1 MIVGNSEESR
11 ETAGGFAASG
21 FAAAGFAV
29 SVSRG
34 LDVFNV
40 GLTDAPILCNTREG
54 ALGSGIVDV
63 GGDHTFG
70 FCPAGAAGAV
80 ELEADGG
87 ARSTAGSAAET
98 FCNNRC
104 RRSTSNFA
112 YIFESFTMCASIGD
126 AYDVSSSVRE
136 DVKKL

>member
-11 ETAGGFAASG
+11 ETASGFAEAGFAAIS
-21 FAAAGFAV
+21 A
-29 SVSRG
+29 SRG

-40 GLTDAPILCNTREG
+40 GLADAPILCNTRDG
-54 ALGSGIVDV
+54 AFGSGVVDV
-63 GGDHTFG
+63 GGDHIFG
-70 FCPAGAAGAV
+70 FCPVGAAGAV
-80 ELEADGG
+80 ELDAEGG

-104 RRSTSNFA
+104 RRSTSNLA
-112 YIFESFTMCASIGD
+112 YIFESLTMCASIGD

-136 DVKKL
+136 EVRKL